1 MTFSPVVS
9 FTLGTLSRSSLTL
22 LRPPR
27 LAAPSSSASSSL
39 GAVILTPGIT
49 PEEALPVWL
58 LVKPRGSKI
67 GRLSPRIRGSES
79 PSSSPGEVI
88 LGAEEG
94 GRGNGDDIFWT
105 RGPSNDCL
113 ESSKWRG
120 QEKVDLGS
128 LMLGRHFRRTTDRG
142 VRLLTKLARRSQVAI
157 QLRAR
162 SGTRVFS
169 PSI

>member
-128 LMLGRHFRRTTDRG
+128 YG
-142 VRLLTKLARRSQVAI
+142 ARQTFQTYNRPRCAFVDEARSQVAGRDSI
-157 QLRAR
+157 KSAF
-162 SGTRVFS
+162 GDTRFQS
-169 PSI
+169 